1 MLCTGKVSTI
11 REGNSVAK
19 ALVKVPLNSSAVT
32 VGPPVELAIAEP
44 RRVNVSSLM
53 PISEAMGEDK
63 SPKEVLQLILKAAFS
78 ITRASSASLMLIDT
92 ESSTLTVEAAEGFK
106 GKQIF
111 KTRLKVGQGV
121 TGWVAETGVPLRL
134 GNVRKDPRY
143 IRVQQNL
150 RSELAVP
157 MKIRGRIIGV
167 ISCDST
173 RLNHFTSEDEA
184 LLSSL
189 AAQSARVIQTTRL
202 YEEARRRAEELE
214 LLSEVSRIL
223 SSSLDRREVLSQAVA
238 QTARVC
244 RTPVVSVFYLNEDST
259 HLDLVECFGGSEQH
273 RQQPP
278 LQVKDSWFGQVIAD
292 EKATLAGDVHD
303 GKTGL
308 NIGID
313 VSIVSAVAVP
323 LISKGKPLGILCAY
337 GGKDRNFDSH
347 DLRLLESLGR
357 SAALAIENTRAHQRM
372 LAAEDALRGAEKLS
386 MLGELAAGL
395 AHEIRNPLTSIK
407 VLFGTL
413 FKAHRLAADSEGDAE
428 MINKQIARLE
438 SIVEGFL
445 NTARAQVAPMAVKP
459 VDFNATVDEAMLL
472 LASSANE
479 GTRLMVDLCDGEL
492 IVDGDATQLSQ
503 VVYNL
508 VLNAIQ
514 AVDKR
519 GRVVVTTGRVTREGK
534 SEVLLE
540 IADDGPGLPESVQ
553 LKLFQPFVT
562 TKKTGVGLGL
572 SIVKRIVESHGG
584 RLDVESPRAD
594 IKKGARIQVMLPA
607 R

>member
-1 MLCTGKVSTI
+1 
-11 REGNSVAK
+11 
-19 ALVKVPLNSSAVT
+19 
-32 VGPPVELAIAEP
+32 
-44 RRVNVSSLM
+44 
-53 PISEAMGEDK
+53 MGEDK

-78 ITRASSASLMLIDT
+78 ITRASSASLMLIDG

-106 GKQIF
+106 GKRIF
-111 KTRLKVGQGV
+111 NTRLAVGQGV

-157 MKIRGRIIGV
+157 MKIRGRVIGV

-173 RLNHFTSEDEA
+173 RLNHFTPEDEA

-214 LLSEVSRIL
+214 LLSEVSRIV
-223 SSSLDRREVLSQAVA
+223 SSSLDKREVLAQVVA
-238 QTARVC
+238 QTALVFRAEI
-244 RTPVVSVFYLNEDST
+244 VSVFYMNEAGMLEMEAC
-259 HLDLVECFGGSEQH
+259 HGGSEEYK
-273 RQQPP
+273 QQPP
-278 LQVKDSWFGQVIAD
+278 LSVKSSWLGPII
-292 EKATLAGDVHD
+292 EAGKPMIIEDVQAHRNGAKVKLD
-303 GKTGL
+303 A
-308 NIGID
+308 
-313 VSIVSAVAVP
+313 SITSVLAVP
-323 LISKGKPLGILCAY
+323 LISKGKALGILCAY
-337 GGKDRNFDSH
+337 GAKGRCFDLH
-347 DLRLLESLGR
+347 DQGLLESLSR
-357 SAALAIENTRAHQRM
+357 SAALAIENARAHQRM
-372 LAAEDALRGAEKLS
+372 LAAEEALRGAEKLS

-413 FKAHRLAADSEGDAE
+413 RKTTKISGDAEGDAE
-428 MINKQIARLE
+428 MITKQIARLE
-438 SIVEGFL
+438 TIVEGFL
-445 NTARAQVAPMAVKP
+445 NTARAQVAPTDLKP

-472 LASSANE
+472 LASSASE
-479 GTRLMVDLCDGEL
+479 GTRLMIELCDGEL
-492 IVDGDATQLSQ
+492 PVHGDATQLSQ
-503 VVYNL
+503 VVYNI

-519 GRVVVTTGRVTREGK
+519 GRICVSTGHTGK
-534 SEVLLE
+534 GNGSVFLEVC
-540 IADDGPGLPESVQ
+540 DDGPGLAESVQ
-553 LKLFQPFVT
+553 LKLFQPFIT

-584 RLDVESPRAD
+584 RLEVESPRAD
-594 IKKGARIQVMLPA
+594 IGKGARFQVYLPTA
-607 R
+607 

>member
-1 MLCTGKVSTI
+1 M
-11 REGNSVAK
+11 AK
-19 ALVKVPLNSSAVT
+19 ALIKDPSAPL
-32 VGPPVELAIAEP
+32 LASRP
-44 RRVNVSSLM
+44 RVSDDRRVDVSSLT

-78 ITRASSASLMLIDT
+78 ITRASSASLMLIDH
-92 ESSTLTVEAAEGFK
+92 ESGTLSVEAAEGFR
-106 GKQIF
+106 GKRIF
-111 KTRLKVGQGV
+111 NTRLAVGQGV

-173 RLNHFTSEDEA
+173 RLNHFTNEDEA

-202 YEEARRRAEELE
+202 YDEARRRAEELE
-214 LLSEVSRIL
+214 LISEVSRIL
-223 SSSLDRREVLSQAVA
+223 SSSLDRREVLSQVVA

-244 RTPVVSVFYLNEDST
+244 RAEIVSVFYSSEDGDSLKLAAS
-259 HLDLVECFGGSEQH
+259 HGGSEQYQ
-273 RQQPP
+273 QQPP
-278 LQVKDSWFGQVIAD
+278 FQVKDSWLEPIIA
-292 EKATLAGDVHD
+292 EGKAAIVEDIQSQRNGVVKLDA
-303 GKTGL
+303 
-308 NIGID
+308 
-313 VSIVSAVAVP
+313 SIASVLAVP
-323 LISKGKPLGILCAY
+323 LVSKGRGLGVLCAY
-337 GGKDRNFDSH
+337 GARGRHFDSH
-347 DLRLLESLGR
+347 DQRILESLSR
-357 SAALAIENTRAHQRM
+357 SAALAMENARAHQRM
-372 LAAEDALRGAEKLS
+372 LAAEEALRGAEKLS

-413 FKAHRLAADSEGDAE
+413 RKTTRIAGDAEGDAD

-438 SIVEGFL
+438 TIVEGFL
-445 NTARAQVAPMAVKP
+445 NTARAQVSPHEMNP

-472 LASSANE
+472 LASSASE
-479 GTRLMVDLCDGEL
+479 GTRLMIELCDGEL
-492 IVDGDATQLSQ
+492 DVRGDATQLSQ
-503 VVYNL
+503 VVYNI

-519 GRVVVTTGRVTREGK
+519 GRICVSTGHLVKDGRPEVFLEVT
-534 SEVLLE
+534 
-540 IADDGPGLPESVQ
+540 DDGPGLAESVQ

-584 RLDVESPRAD
+584 RLEVESPRAD
-594 IKKGARIQVMLPA
+594 IGKGARFKVNLPQA
-607 R
+607 

>member
-1 MLCTGKVSTI
+1 VQ
-11 REGNSVAK
+11 
-19 ALVKVPLNSSAVT
+19 SSARDDRHVD
-32 VGPPVELAIAEP
+32 
-44 RRVNVSSLM
+44 VSSLT

-78 ITRASSASLMLIDT
+78 ITRATSASLMLVEAGTD
-92 ESSTLTVEAAEGFK
+92 TLTVEAAEGFK
-106 GKQIF
+106 GNRIF
-111 KTRLKVGQGV
+111 NTRLTVGQGV

-143 IRVQQNL
+143 VRVQKNL

-157 MKIRGRIIGV
+157 MKIRGRVIGV

-173 RLNHFTSEDEA
+173 RLNHFTAEDEA

-223 SSSLDRREVLSQAVA
+223 SSSLDRREVLAQAVE
-238 QTARVC
+238 QTARVF
-244 RTPVVSVFYLNEDST
+244 RAAIVSIFSITDDGE
-259 HLDLVECFGGSEQH
+259 HLELAACHGGSEEYRH
-273 RQQPP
+273 RPP
-278 LQVKDSWFGQVIAD
+278 LSLQNTWVGKVIS
-292 EKATLAGDVHD
+292 D
-303 GKTGL
+303 GKAAVVPDIHADGAVTIAPHL
-308 NIGID
+308 LD
-313 VSIVSAVAVP
+313 ASIVSVIAVP

-337 GGKDRNFDSH
+337 GAKDRNFDTH
-347 DLRLLESLGR
+347 DQRLLESLAR
-357 SAALAIENTRAHQRM
+357 SAALAIENARAHQRM
-372 LAAEDALRGAEKLS
+372 LAAEEALRGAEKLS

-407 VLFGTL
+407 VLFGTMV
-413 FKAHRLAADSEGDAE
+413 KAKRIAGEADGDAD
-428 MINKQIARLE
+428 MISKQIARLE
-438 SIVEGFL
+438 TIVEGFL
-445 NTARAQVAPMAVKP
+445 KTSRAQVSPLQSKP
-459 VDFNATVDEAMLL
+459 LDFNATVDEAMLL
-472 LASSANE
+472 LASSASE
-479 GTRLMVDLCDGEL
+479 GTRLVVDLCAGDLQVNGDG
-492 IVDGDATQLSQ
+492 TQLSQ

-508 VLNAIQ
+508 ALNAIQ

-519 GRVVVTTGRVTREGK
+519 GRISVITRRDMLPDGK
-534 SEVLLE
+534 SSEVVLE
-540 IADDGPGLPESVQ
+540 VADDGPGLAEIVQ

-584 RLDVESPRAD
+584 RLEVESPRKD
-594 IKKGARIQVMLPA
+594 IKRGALFRVYLPA
-607 R
+607 LSTEPHGVVEYG